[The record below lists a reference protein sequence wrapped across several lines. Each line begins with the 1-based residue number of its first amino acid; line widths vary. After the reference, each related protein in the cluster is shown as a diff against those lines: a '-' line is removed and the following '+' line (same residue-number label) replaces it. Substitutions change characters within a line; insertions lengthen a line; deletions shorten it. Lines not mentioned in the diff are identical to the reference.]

1 MKYAI
6 MYCSKTG
13 NTRQLAE
20 AIYEAFP
27 EKETRIEAVSE
38 KQISVSEPVILV
50 GFWVD
55 KGTCPSEIQALLQTL
70 HGKQVALFGT
80 AGFGASSTY
89 FAAIAARVQAFLPED
104 NRLLGSYLCQGK
116 MPTTVRDRYAAQLA
130 ETPGDA
136 HLQGLL
142 ENFDHARTHPDESDL
157 QAAKE
162 FAKRILKQTTSL

>member
-50 GFWVD
+50 GFWVILPRMPCGQES
-55 KGTCPSEIQALLQTL
+55 KPQRL
-70 HGKQVALFGT
+70 HF
-80 AGFGASSTY
+80 S
-89 FAAIAARVQAFLPED
+89 D
-104 NRLLGSYLCQGK
+104 QG
-116 MPTTVRDRYAAQLA
+116 
-130 ETPGDA
+130 
-136 HLQGLL
+136 
-142 ENFDHARTHPDESDL
+142 
-157 QAAKE
+157 
-162 FAKRILKQTTSL
+162 